1 MPLDV
6 KTTRT
11 ITRTAQVQLNYGEVL
26 SAIRRYVLAEERGL
40 RGYTLEIELQGVL
53 TQEAMLSGDHDGAL
67 EFVSAQVTATLTTER
82 EQGEA
87 G

>member
-26 SAIRRYVLAEERGL
+26 SAIRRYVMAEERGL
-40 RGYTLEIELQGVL
+40 RGYTLEVQLHGRL
-53 TQEAMLSGDHDGAL
+53 TQEDLPGGDAGFL